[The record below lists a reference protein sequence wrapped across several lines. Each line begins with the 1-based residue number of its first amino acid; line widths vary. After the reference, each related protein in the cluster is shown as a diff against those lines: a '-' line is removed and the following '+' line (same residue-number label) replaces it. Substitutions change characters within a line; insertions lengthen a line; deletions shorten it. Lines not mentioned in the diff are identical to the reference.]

1 MKKTTLFLAGF
12 LSCLSMSAIADS
24 QVSVYYPG
32 QKEISV
38 VSHAANLSQLVAS
51 PALQG
56 KTWWPGTVIAEKQ
69 ATAVAEQQ
77 YQQLMARLK
86 AYAAESE
93 GEKAAAINNVIQQLS
108 AIKVTGRLAANLDP
122 DWLRMRPEL
131 NRRLAGEYSVYTLP
145 KPDSVTLFGAIAGS
159 GKVSWQPG
167 GDTRDYLDG
176 HDRLSGAERNIAVV
190 IAPSGEITR
199 APVAYWNHRH
209 IEVEPGS
216 MIYIGFSSWSL
227 PGAYEDLNQQIISVL
242 THRIP
247 D

>member
-1 MKKTTLFLAGF
+1 MKKTTLFLAGIC
-12 LSCLSMSAIADS
+12 SCLSISANADS
-24 QVSVYYPG
+24 QVSVYSPG
-32 QKEISV
+32 KKEISI

-56 KTWWPGTVIAEKQ
+56 KTWWPGTVISDKL

-86 AYAAESE
+86 GYAAQSS

-108 AIKVTGRLAANLDP
+108 AIKVTGRLPANLDP

-131 NRRLAGEYSVYTLP
+131 NRRLEGEYSVYTLP
-145 KPDSVTLFGAIAGS
+145 KPNSVILFGAITGS

-176 HDRLSGAERNIAVV
+176 HHRLDGAERNIAVV
-190 IAPSGEITR
+190 IAPSGDVTE
-199 APVAYWNHRH
+199 APVAYWNHRYV
-209 IEVEPGS
+209 EVEPGS
-216 MIYIGFSSWSL
+216 IIYIGFSSWSL
-227 PGAYEDLNQQIISVL
+227 PAAYKDLNQQIISVL

>member
-1 MKKTTLFLAGF
+1 MKKTTVFLAGI
-12 LSCLSMSAIADS
+12 LSCLTISAIADS
-24 QVSVYYPG
+24 KVSVYYPG
-32 QKEISV
+32 QQEISV

-56 KTWWPGTVIAEKQ
+56 KTWWPGTVISERQ
-69 ATAVAEQQ
+69 ASAVAEQH

-86 AYAAESE
+86 AWAAESE
-93 GEKAAAINNVIQQLS
+93 GEKAATINNVIQQLS
-108 AIKVTGRLAANLDP
+108 AIKVTGRLEATLDP

-145 KPDSVTLFGAIAGS
+145 KPHSVTLLGAITGS

-176 HDRLSGAERNIAVV
+176 HDRLAGADRNIAV
-190 IAPSGEITR
+190 IISPSGEITQ

-209 IEVEPGS
+209 VEVEPGS
-216 MIYIGFSSWSL
+216 IIYIGFSSWSL